1 MVCADDLTLSGC
13 HVENHARSSI
23 CKRSKMPK
31 RMPVQLRSE
40 AAKGVALSLPATVY
54 VGLLV
59 AVPLGILMVYSFW
72 TQVYV
77 DIDKSFTLANYREA
91 FQDPLVHSL
100 LARSIG
106 IAGLVTVFTVLLAYP
121 IAYFIAFRTAKPTFW
136 LLLVTIPFWSSYLL
150 RVFSWKLILGFNGVL
165 NGSLMSIRAIEEPLT
180 FLLYNEFAVVLTL
193 AHAWAPFAILPI
205 YVSLRKI
212 DPSLLEAANDLG
224 CGAFER
230 FRRVT
235 LPLTVPGIIA
245 AGLIIFIPTVGDYV
259 TPALVG
265 GADGKMI
272 ANLIQVQFG
281 AANNW
286 PMGSTLSL
294 LSMLCVGFVAVVAVI
309 AVRSAGRLVR

>member
-1 MVCADDLTLSGC
+1 M
-13 HVENHARSSI
+13 
-23 CKRSKMPK
+23 
-31 RMPVQLRSE
+31 QLRSD
-40 AAKGVALSLPATVY
+40 ASRGVALSLPATVY

-59 AVPLGILMVYSFW
+59 AAPLGILVAHSFW

-77 DIDKSFTLANYREA
+77 DIDRAFTLANYREA
-91 FQDPLVHSL
+91 LQDPLVHSL
-100 LARSIG
+100 LARSIL
-106 IAGLVTVFTVLLAYP
+106 IAGLVTAVTVLLAYP
-121 IAYFIAFRTAKPTFW
+121 IAYFIAFRTGKPTFW

-165 NGSLMSIRAIEEPLT
+165 NTSLMSVGVIDAPLD

-212 DPSLLEAANDLG
+212 DRSLLDAANDLG
-224 CGAFER
+224 CGAVAR

-235 LPLTVPGIIA
+235 LPLTMPGVIA

-286 PMGSTLSL
+286 PFGSTLSL
-294 LSMLCVGFVAVVAVI
+294 LSMLSVGVVALLAVI
-309 AVRSAGRLVR
+309 ALRGAARRLK

>member
-1 MVCADDLTLSGC
+1 
-13 HVENHARSSI
+13 
-23 CKRSKMPK
+23 MPK
-31 RMPVQLRSE
+31 EVPFQIRSD
-40 AAKGVALSLPATVY
+40 ATKGVVLSLPATIY

-59 AVPLGILMVYSFW
+59 AVPLGILVIYSFW
-72 TQVYV
+72 TQSYV
-77 DIDKSFTLANYREA
+77 NIDKTFTLANYREA
-91 FQDPLVHSL
+91 FRDPLVHFL
-100 LARSIG
+100 LARSIV
-106 IAGLVTVFTVLLAYP
+106 IAGLVTIATVLLAYP
-121 IAYFIAFRTAKPTFW
+121 IAYFIAFKTARPTFW

-165 NGSLMSIRAIEEPLT
+165 NSSLMSIRVIDEPLT

-212 DPSLLEAANDLG
+212 DSSLLEAANDLG
-224 CGAFER
+224 CGIFER

-235 LPLTVPGIIA
+235 LPLTIPGIIA
-245 AGLIIFIPTVGDYV
+245 ASLIIFIPTVGDYV

-286 PMGSTLSL
+286 PLGATLSL
-294 LSMLCVGFVAVVAVI
+294 LSMLSVGFVALVAVI
-309 AVRSAGRLVR
+309 TIHSAGRLVR